1 MSRFNDRF
9 FLQCA
14 ALSGM
19 AAVIFG
25 AFGAHALK
33 DQLSPPLMQAYQ
45 TGVYYQFFHTF
56 ALLAVG
62 ILLERRG
69 ALRLLK
75 WSGVCFTLGILLF
88 SGSLYVLALSGI
100 RVFGMVTPLGGLL
113 FIVAWFLM
121 WLAVV
126 KHRE

>member
-1 MSRFNDRF
+1 MVRLNERF

-19 AAVIFG
+19 AAVILG

-33 DQLSPPLMQAYQ
+33 EQLSPALMQAYQ

-56 ALLAVG
+56 ALVAVG
-62 ILLERRG
+62 LLMERRG
-69 ALRLLK
+69 LVRLLK
-75 WSGVCFTLGILLF
+75 WSGACFALGILLF
-88 SGSLYVLALSGI
+88 SGSLYLLALSGI
-100 RVFGMVTPLGGLL
+100 RVFGMVTPFGGLL
-113 FIVAWFLM
+113 FIMAWFFM
-121 WLAVV
+121 WLAMV

>member
-1 MSRFNDRF
+1 MVRLNERF

-19 AAVIFG
+19 AAVIVG

-33 DQLSPPLMQAYQ
+33 AQLTPSLMQAYQ
-45 TGVYYQFFHTF
+45 TGVHYQFFHTF
-56 ALLAVG
+56 ALLSVG

-69 ALRLLK
+69 AIRLLK
-75 WSGVCFTLGILLF
+75 WSGVCFALGILLF
-88 SGSLYVLALSGI
+88 SGSLYLLALSGI
-100 RVFGMVTPLGGLL
+100 RLFGMVTPFGGLL